1 MEDGNQLLSNGK
13 REDQLGSNDQDLGQE
28 TLEEGTHTLVADHL
42 LDNADTALR
51 VVKVTVLDTGL
62 DNIQGSSN
70 SDRGN
75 GTSDR
80 GTEVLEESGLVVVL
94 QAENPLLDKGRSSEQ
109 GERAGSVTTG
119 SPESTSTR

>member
-1 MEDGNQLLSNGK
+1 MEDRNQLLSNGE

-42 LDNADTALR
+42 LDNADAALR

-62 DNIQGSSN
+62 DNVQGSSN

-80 GTEVLEESGLVVVL
+80 GTEVLEEGSLVVVL
-94 QAENPLLDKGRSSEQ
+94 QAENPLFDKG
-109 GERAGSVTTG
+109 
-119 SPESTSTR
+119 